1 MTHSG
6 GAGAYSFSFAAL
18 RAASAFRASS
28 SSSISAISFAA
39 FLLLVLIGMF
49 AERGERG
56 STSCRCS
63 LASAIVFAE
72 RIHEMSRKVASS
84 PGQSMLSG

>member
-28 SSSISAISFAA
+28 SSSISAISVAA
-39 FLLLVLIGMF
+39 FLLFVLIGRF

-63 LASAIVFAE
+63 LASAIVLSDC
-72 RIHEMSRKVASS
+72 IHQISRKSMSS
-84 PGQSMLSG
+84 PR